1 MSTGGGAIDEGM
13 GRVVSEV
20 ESCALSCED
29 LGGSCSCL
37 LGLAV
42 NTDGRRMCL
51 TERWRWHVAECS
63 SMPVGGGLVT
73 DTEGVVAWFEDEGRS
88 VDGWV
93 RLL

>member
-13 GRVVSEV
+13 GRVVSEA

-42 NTDGRRMCL
+42 NTDGRR
-51 TERWRWHVAECS
+51 EVACC
-63 SMPVGGGLVT
+63 
-73 DTEGVVAWFEDEGRS
+73 
-88 VDGWV
+88 
-93 RLL
+93 